1 MKNIHKTSVRNTVDI
16 ATGNFSQEEETP
28 VGSDSEKDLK
38 ELPLFEDNK
47 PSTNPS
53 TPAAKRGRGRRKN
66 RIERS
71 KSLKSPN
78 SPALSPLS
86 PCSPKSF
93 SSVSASESTGCP
105 SPADNYCDVRE
116 LRGKIDLVLE
126 KSCEKGLSK
135 GEDLRDVKSD
145 LPDRN
150 REGDSNCS
158 EDSLTYKSRK
168 EKDKLCKENVTSE
181 IAVVKQENF
190 VVNVEMDVQNDDEGA
205 GDDLIK
211 DGDAESKCDDD
222 TLLKEGEKQCVKDV
236 KMTQDGESRSDEG
249 GVDDPD
255 DDGGGKTVDIDKHA
269 ENQGQEST
277 DVEDAVDVVNS
288 PSGTSETVDSDDRGE
303 RKTEKKGKKSGKG
316 ESSGKT
322 GAKNNDVSDDV
333 DGLEYKL
340 NDRIDVKYGRGR
352 NATIYQAK
360 VNFEVSFNVYIVLY
374 CRLNYIIHCVL
385 QKVIW

>member
-1 MKNIHKTSVRNTVDI
+1 MKNVHKSSVGNTVDS
-16 ATGNFSQEEETP
+16 ATEHSSQEEETP

-38 ELPLFEDNK
+38 ELPLCEDNK
-47 PSTNPS
+47 LPS
-53 TPAAKRGRGRRKN
+53 TPAPKRGRGRRKT

-116 LRGKIDLVLE
+116 LRGRIDLVLE
-126 KSCEKGLSK
+126 KSLDKGLSK
-135 GEDLRDVKSD
+135 GEDLRGIKSD

-150 REGDSNCS
+150 REGDSKCGKNSVIC
-158 EDSLTYKSRK
+158 KSRK
-168 EKDKLCKENVTSE
+168 EKKDELCEENVTSE
-181 IAVVKQENF
+181 ISMVKQEN
-190 VVNVEMDVQNDDEGA
+190 VTVNMEMDVQNDDEVT
-205 GDDLIK
+205 GDDFTK
-211 DGDAESKCDDD
+211 DNEDAESKRNDD
-222 TLLKEGEKQCVKDV
+222 TSSNEDEKQCLKDV
-236 KMTQDGESRSDEG
+236 KMIQDGVNRSDEG

-255 DDGGGKTVDIDKHA
+255 DDGCDKTVDIDTHLD
-269 ENQGQEST
+269 NQGQEGT

-316 ESSGKT
+316 EGSGKT

-352 NATIYQAK
+352 NATIYHAK
-360 VNFEVSFNVYIVLY
+360 VRSGVSFNVYIVLY
-374 CRLNYIIHCVL
+374 DMLN
-385 QKVIW
+385 